1 MIRVCKVKLGRALK
15 QEEKLRR
22 VLGLCCDLYNAALQ
36 QRREAWSRQGISLSL
51 YDQQK
56 DLTQLRAED
65 EEYYNL
71 PVQMTRAT
79 VLHRLDRAFKG
90 SFGRLR
96 KGRKP
101 GFPRFKSRNRFSTL
115 VFIAGDWK
123 IEGKHLILNIK
134 NDPIILQMRN
144 SIHRQ
149 GQIKGLRIVRGA
161 TRWGAHFLV
170 DIGPAPAVKQ
180 SKNGVGIDVGLRTF
194 ATLSDGN
201 VVEHPR
207 FLKQSLEQLKSVQ
220 QELSRKK
227 RGSKNRAKAKLVVA
241 RVHEKIANRR
251 RDFVH
256 QTVAKLVRGY
266 DGFALEKL
274 DIAQMAS
281 AEREIEGLNKK
292 QSRAM
297 RRGIMDSGWSLFGA
311 HLASKAEEAGLP
323 VVHVDPKGTSQRCS
337 ACGTVVRK
345 TLRDRVHECFACGL
359 VLDRDENA
367 ARNIYDLG
375 CRSASGGA
383 AVLGCA
389 EGAEVFL

>member
-1 MIRVCKVKLGRALK
+1 MIRTCKVKLGRALK
-15 QEEKLRR
+15 QEAKLAY

-36 QRREAWSRQGISLSL
+36 QRIEAWRKQKVSLSY
-51 YDQQK
+51 YDQSK
-56 DLTQLRAED
+56 ELTQLRADD
-65 EEYYNL
+65 EEYRRL
-71 PVQMTRAT
+71 PVQIARETA
-79 VLHRLDRAFKG
+79 LQRLNKAFQG
-90 SFGRLR
+90 FYGRVKR
-96 KGRKP
+96 GEKP
-101 GFPRFKSRNRFSTL
+101 GFPRYRSRARFGTL
-115 VFIAGDWK
+115 AFGTESWK
-123 IEGKHLILNIK
+123 IVGKKLIVSAGP
-134 NDPIILQMRN
+134 DPIVLKMRN
-144 SIHRQ
+144 SIHRE
-149 GQIKGLRIVRGA
+149 GQIIGLHLVKKA
-161 TRWGAHFLV
+161 DRWWAHFQV
-170 DIGPAPAVKQ
+170 DVGAAPAVKT
-180 SKNGVGIDVGLRTF
+180 SKHGVGIDVGLRTF

-227 RGSKNRAKAKLVVA
+227 RGSKNRAKAKLTIA

-256 QTVAKLVRGY
+256 QTVAGLVRKY

-274 DIAQMAS
+274 DIAQMS
-281 AEREIEGLNKK
+281 STDNKTGSRGL
-292 QSRAM
+292 

-359 VLDRDENA
+359 RMDRDENA

-375 CRSASGGA
+375 CRSASGSSA
-383 AVLGCA
+383 ARGCSKD
-389 EGAEVFL
+389 AEVSLG

>member
-1 MIRVCKVKLGRALK
+1 MIRTCKVKLGRAPK
-15 QEEKLRR
+15 QEAKLTY

-36 QRREAWSRQGISLSL
+36 QRRDAWAKQKVSLS
-51 YDQQK
+51 YYAQTK
-56 DLTQLRAED
+56 ELTQLRADD
-65 EEYYNL
+65 EEYRRL
-71 PVQMTRAT
+71 PAQMTRMT
-79 VLHRLDRAFKG
+79 SLYRVDRAFQG
-90 SFGRLR
+90 FCGRCR
-96 KGRKP
+96 RGENP
-101 GFPRFKSRNRFSTL
+101 GFPRFRSRDRFSTL
-115 VFIAGDWK
+115 MFSTQDWRIK
-123 IEGKHLILNIK
+123 GKSLILK
-134 NDPIILQMRN
+134 NDADPIVLQMRN
-144 SIHRQ
+144 TIHHE
-149 GQIKGLRIVRGA
+149 GQIKGLRVVRSA
-161 TRWGAHFLV
+161 TRWWAHFLV
-170 DIGPAPAVKQ
+170 DVGPTPAVKK
-180 SKNGVGIDVGLRTF
+180 SDHGVGIDVGLRTF

-256 QTVAKLVRGY
+256 QTVSSLVKKY

-274 DIAQMAS
+274 DVCAMTS
-281 AEREIEGLNKK
+281 TERKVEGLDKK
-292 QSRAM
+292 QSRGL

-337 ACGTVVRK
+337 ACGTIVRK

-375 CRSASGGA
+375 LRSASGSA
-383 AVLGCA
+383 ATASCA
-389 EGAEVFL
+389 EGAEVL